1 MWYLDSHLE
10 VLEGLS
16 FPSFSPSSFPC
27 SGPLEPLLVFMV
39 LSLKGFPE
47 EKPER
52 VVTLESK
59 EEMEG

>member
-10 VLEGLS
+10 VFEGLS

-27 SGPLEPLLVFMV
+27 SGPLEFLLVFTV
-39 LSLKGFPE
+39 LSLKGFS

>member
-10 VLEGLS
+10 VFEGLS
-16 FPSFSPSSFPC
+16 FPSFSPSSFP
-27 SGPLEPLLVFMV
+27 LESLLVFTV
-39 LSLKGFPE
+39 LSLKGFSE

-52 VVTLESK
+52 VVTLASK